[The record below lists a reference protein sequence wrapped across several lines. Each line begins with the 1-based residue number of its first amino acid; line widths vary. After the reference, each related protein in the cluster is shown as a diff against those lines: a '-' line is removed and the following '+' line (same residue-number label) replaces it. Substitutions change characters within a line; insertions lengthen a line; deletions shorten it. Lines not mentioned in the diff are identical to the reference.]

1 MSAVLR
7 VNFADRA
14 ERPQDPP
21 ARLLRHSRGLRS
33 PLGPS
38 VTLSDLEC
46 LIRNGA
52 AKFGQ
57 RLYGRVHSGSVG

>member
-14 ERPQDPP
+14 DRAEWPQDPP

-33 PLGPS
+33 PLAL
-38 VTLSDLEC
+38 LS
-46 LIRNGA
+46 
-52 AKFGQ
+52 
-57 RLYGRVHSGSVG
+57 HSPI